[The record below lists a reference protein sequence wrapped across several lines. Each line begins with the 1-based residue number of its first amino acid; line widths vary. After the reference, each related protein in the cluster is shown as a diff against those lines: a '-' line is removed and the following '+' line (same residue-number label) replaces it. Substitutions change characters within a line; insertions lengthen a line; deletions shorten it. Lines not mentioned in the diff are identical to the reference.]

1 MAKPKGGLTK
11 WFKED
16 WRDIKTGKKC
26 GRSGKEKGIIFGAAQ
41 VKAAIESLRHAVDRL
56 DQAVRLLETR
66 TQSVEQRIARLEGK
80 TEK

>member
-1 MAKPKGGLTK
+1 MES
-11 WFKED
+11 F
-16 WRDIKTGKKC
+16 DIWATPA
-26 GRSGKEKGIIFGAAQ
+26 SILIGIIFGAAQ

-66 TQSVEQRIARLEGK
+66 TQVVEQRIARLEGK

>member
-1 MAKPKGGLTK
+1 MEHLDSWATPAS
-11 WFKED
+11 
-16 WRDIKTGKKC
+16 IIV
-26 GRSGKEKGIIFGAAQ
+26 GIIFGAAQ

>member
-1 MAKPKGGLTK
+1 METLDAWATPTSIL
-11 WFKED
+11 
-16 WRDIKTGKKC
+16 I
-26 GRSGKEKGIIFGAAQ
+26 GIIFGAAQ

>member
-1 MAKPKGGLTK
+1 MMETLDQWATPASIL
-11 WFKED
+11 
-16 WRDIKTGKKC
+16 I
-26 GRSGKEKGIIFGAAQ
+26 GIIFGAAQ

-80 TEK
+80 AEG

>member
-1 MAKPKGGLTK
+1 METLDALATPASIL
-11 WFKED
+11 
-16 WRDIKTGKKC
+16 I
-26 GRSGKEKGIIFGAAQ
+26 GIIFGAAQ

>member
-1 MAKPKGGLTK
+1 MEILDQWATPASIL
-11 WFKED
+11 
-16 WRDIKTGKKC
+16 I
-26 GRSGKEKGIIFGAAQ
+26 GIIFGAAQ

-80 TEK
+80 AEG

>member
-1 MAKPKGGLTK
+1 MESLDQWATPASIL
-11 WFKED
+11 
-16 WRDIKTGKKC
+16 I
-26 GRSGKEKGIIFGAAQ
+26 GIIFGAAQ

-80 TEK
+80 AEG

>member
-1 MAKPKGGLTK
+1 MEFIDQWATPASIL
-11 WFKED
+11 
-16 WRDIKTGKKC
+16 I
-26 GRSGKEKGIIFGAAQ
+26 GIIFGAAQ

-80 TEK
+80 AEG

>member
-1 MAKPKGGLTK
+1 MEALDQWATPASIL
-11 WFKED
+11 
-16 WRDIKTGKKC
+16 I
-26 GRSGKEKGIIFGAAQ
+26 GIIFGTAQ

-80 TEK
+80 AEG

>member
-1 MAKPKGGLTK
+1 MMEALDQWATPASIL
-11 WFKED
+11 
-16 WRDIKTGKKC
+16 I
-26 GRSGKEKGIIFGAAQ
+26 GIIFGAAQ

-80 TEK
+80 AEG

>member
-1 MAKPKGGLTK
+1 MEAFDQWATPASIL
-11 WFKED
+11 
-16 WRDIKTGKKC
+16 I
-26 GRSGKEKGIIFGAAQ
+26 GIIFGAAQ

-80 TEK
+80 AEG

>member
-1 MAKPKGGLTK
+1 MEHIDAWATPAS
-11 WFKED
+11 
-16 WRDIKTGKKC
+16 IIV
-26 GRSGKEKGIIFGAAQ
+26 GIIFGAAQ

>member
-1 MAKPKGGLTK
+1 MMEAFDQWATPASIL
-11 WFKED
+11 
-16 WRDIKTGKKC
+16 I
-26 GRSGKEKGIIFGAAQ
+26 GIIFGAAQ

-80 TEK
+80 AEG

>member
-1 MAKPKGGLTK
+1 METFDVWATPASIL
-11 WFKED
+11 
-16 WRDIKTGKKC
+16 I
-26 GRSGKEKGIIFGAAQ
+26 GIIFGAAQ

-66 TQSVEQRIARLEGK
+66 TQVVEQRIARLEGK

>member
-1 MAKPKGGLTK
+1 MMESLDQWATPASIL
-11 WFKED
+11 
-16 WRDIKTGKKC
+16 I
-26 GRSGKEKGIIFGAAQ
+26 GIIFGAAQ

-80 TEK
+80 AEG

>member
-1 MAKPKGGLTK
+1 MEALDQWATPASIL
-11 WFKED
+11 
-16 WRDIKTGKKC
+16 I
-26 GRSGKEKGIIFGAAQ
+26 GIIFGAAQ

-80 TEK
+80 AEG

>member
-1 MAKPKGGLTK
+1 METFDVWATPASIL
-11 WFKED
+11 
-16 WRDIKTGKKC
+16 I
-26 GRSGKEKGIIFGAAQ
+26 GIIFGAAQ

>member
-1 MAKPKGGLTK
+1 MS
-11 WFKED
+11 
-16 WRDIKTGKKC
+16 IKQEIEEEVMENFDVWATPA
-26 GRSGKEKGIIFGAAQ
+26 SILIGIIFGAAQ

-66 TQSVEQRIARLEGK
+66 TQVVEQRIARLEGM

>member
-1 MAKPKGGLTK
+1 METLDQWATPASIL
-11 WFKED
+11 
-16 WRDIKTGKKC
+16 I
-26 GRSGKEKGIIFGAAQ
+26 GIIFGAAQ

-80 TEK
+80 AEG